1 MMNAATAL
9 LHDLRGIRP
18 TPTMF
23 VLAGLAVI
31 GLVTALIRFAFGI
44 GAISNLTNAYSWG
57 LWISLDLLCG
67 VALGAGAFTIAAAVY
82 ILNLK
87 QFQPIL
93 RPAILTGFLGYLM
106 VIVALMVDLGRPE
119 RIWHM
124 MIYQNGHSVLFE
136 VGLCVMLYT
145 TVLALEFLP
154 VLLKRTPW
162 HRPIHLLHA
171 ATMPLVILGVVL
183 STLHQSS
190 LGSLFLIM
198 PSKLHPIWYTPL
210 LPLFFFLSAV
220 TVGLAMVIIEASLS
234 ARAFRRPLELRLLSQ
249 LARAIP
255 YLLGVYLIVRL
266 ADLAVA
272 GELALTVQPTQFAL
286 LFWVELLIGWV
297 APLLL
302 LANARLRQQPK
313 WMLAGAGLVVLGVVI
328 NRFNVSLLALGH
340 LTDQPYFPSIGEFAI
355 SLGIISAGVLAF
367 ALVARLFPLFEAES
381 PGAQETISPAT
392 SGSPAG

>member
-1 MMNAATAL
+1 
-9 LHDLRGIRP
+9 
-18 TPTMF
+18 MF

-234 ARAFRRPLELRLLSQ
+234 ARAFKRPLELRLLSQ

-313 WMLAGAGLVVLGVVI
+313 WLLAGAGLVVLGVVI

>member
-1 MMNAATAL
+1 
-9 LHDLRGIRP
+9 
-18 TPTMF
+18 
-23 VLAGLAVI
+23 
-31 GLVTALIRFAFGI
+31 
-44 GAISNLTNAYSWG
+44 
-57 LWISLDLLCG
+57 
-67 VALGAGAFTIAAAVY
+67 
-82 ILNLK
+82 
-87 QFQPIL
+87 
-93 RPAILTGFLGYLM
+93 
-106 VIVALMVDLGRPE
+106 
-119 RIWHM
+119 
-124 MIYQNGHSVLFE
+124 
-136 VGLCVMLYT
+136 
-145 TVLALEFLP
+145 
-154 VLLKRTPW
+154 
-162 HRPIHLLHA
+162 
-171 ATMPLVILGVVL
+171 
-183 STLHQSS
+183 
-190 LGSLFLIM
+190 
-198 PSKLHPIWYTPL
+198 
-210 LPLFFFLSAV
+210 
-220 TVGLAMVIIEASLS
+220 
-234 ARAFRRPLELRLLSQ
+234 LSQ

-313 WMLAGAGLVVLGVVI
+313 WLLAGAGLVVLGVVI

>member
-234 ARAFRRPLELRLLSQ
+234 ARAFKRPLELSLLSQ

-286 LFWVELLIGWV
+286 VFWVELLIGWV
-297 APLLL
+297 APLIL
-302 LANARLRQQPK
+302 LANTRLRQQPK
-313 WMLAGAGLVVLGVVI
+313 WLLAGAGLVILGVVL

-367 ALVARLFPLFEAES
+367 ALVARLFPLFDGERA
-381 PGAQETISPAT
+381 GTQETIAPAT

>member
-234 ARAFRRPLELRLLSQ
+234 ARAFKRPLELRLLSQ

-313 WMLAGAGLVVLGVVI
+313 WLLAGAGLVVLGVVI

>member
-234 ARAFRRPLELRLLSQ
+234 ARAFKRPLELRLLSQ

-302 LANARLRQQPK
+302 LANARLRQQPN
-313 WMLAGAGLVVLGVVI
+313 WLLACAGLVVLGVVI

>member
-234 ARAFRRPLELRLLSQ
+234 ARAFKRPLELRLLSQ

-302 LANARLRQQPK
+302 LANARLRQQPN
-313 WMLAGAGLVVLGVVI
+313 WLLAGAGLVVLGVVI

>member
-1 MMNAATAL
+1 MINAATAL

-302 LANARLRQQPK
+302 LANARLRQQPN
-313 WMLAGAGLVVLGVVI
+313 WLLAGAGLVVLGVVI